1 MNPSLDNPDC
11 GTAAH
16 RVESVFREIAAT
28 RMADL
33 PLLNPAIEVHAVGF
47 RPWESGCL
55 GVLITPWCMN
65 LLSLPGAEED
75 WSGKPEL
82 SEETLI
88 FPSGPYRF
96 TVGHEPALGKY
107 RMCSLFSPMFEFADD
122 AAAVET
128 AKAVMEELL
137 KEENRELPEIDSQ
150 AITALWQEQGPNDPI
165 TEETATEPTA
175 PVPAKALDEKL
186 ERPMSRRELLRGA
199 LLRKGPET

>member
-1 MNPSLDNPDC
+1 
-11 GTAAH
+11 
-16 RVESVFREIAAT
+16 
-28 RMADL
+28 MADL

-65 LLSLPGAEED
+65 LLSLPGAGED
-75 WSGKPEL
+75 WSDKPEL

-96 TVGHEPALGKY
+96 TVGQEPALGKY

-122 AAAVET
+122 VAAVEI
-128 AKAVMEELL
+128 AEAVMEELL

-150 AITALWQEQGPNDPI
+150 AITALWQEQGPNDPGV
-165 TEETATEPTA
+165 EEAAGAPSDPPAVAT
-175 PVPAKALDEKL
+175 LDEKL
-186 ERPMSRRELLRGA
+186 ERPISRRQLLRGA
-199 LLRKGPET
+199 LLQKDPPA